1 MDVFPLKDG
10 SYREVSLVSAMC
22 FLQQIEALA
31 VSSDVVTVGFFF
43 SFHKILSDSLVLH
56 PQRCRR
62 VCVLALQGVCMR
74 AGGCCVWQCAGQSH
88 FCRKYRNFVVTD
100 RSCCKPSALFMCF
113 LSVPGLNKQNCCLK
127 NKFQKAS
134 TTWNPKLISSQNR
147 GFFFFF

>member
-43 SFHKILSDSLVLH
+43 FLFTRSYQAAWCYILSSVG
-56 PQRCRR
+56 

-88 FCRKYRNFVVTD
+88 FCRK
-100 RSCCKPSALFMCF
+100 
-113 LSVPGLNKQNCCLK
+113 
-127 NKFQKAS
+127 
-134 TTWNPKLISSQNR
+134 
-147 GFFFFF
+147 